1 MAVPHV
7 SMVRTE
13 RPTPPEPTD
22 RPPRS
27 WRAIHRRAIPLTRRC
42 NNHLAAAGTASHNH
56 HVGGSGWLP
65 RLWFETD
72 GRTDS
77 ATASTVPSPTV
88 SIDARAHMIA
98 SSKNISL
105 STMNGI
111 GRSVNLKGIIVA
123 FRVGVVWVLRIS
135 LSISL
140 CQQSYLGHALAL
152 LPQALDGATDAQ

>member
-1 MAVPHV
+1 
-7 SMVRTE
+7 
-13 RPTPPEPTD
+13 
-22 RPPRS
+22 
-27 WRAIHRRAIPLTRRC
+27 
-42 NNHLAAAGTASHNH
+42 
-56 HVGGSGWLP
+56 
-65 RLWFETD
+65 
-72 GRTDS
+72 
-77 ATASTVPSPTV
+77 
-88 SIDARAHMIA
+88 MIA

-140 CQQSYLGHALAL
+140 CQLQSYLGHAVAL